1 MSYPPI
7 IFCGRCPMRPQGS
20 PADLEK
26 RRLRAIELLQDDV
39 PVLVVADRVGVDRRS
54 VRRWKRAY
62 RRRGRRGVRGR
73 PAPRRP
79 SELRTPQ
86 RRELGGLVVAGP
98 EAAGYGM
105 SLWTCRRLVDLIR
118 RHLCV
123 ANMNALRPSGDN
135 PPVPGS
141 IDLT

>member
-1 MSYPPI
+1 MGGAA
-7 IFCGRCPMRPQGS
+7 CAQQGS

-39 PVLVVADRVGVDRRS
+39 PVLVVADCVGVDRRS

-62 RRRGRRGVRGR
+62 RRRGRRGLRAR
-73 PAPRRP
+73 PAPGRP
-79 SELRTPQ
+79 SKLSTPQ
-86 RRELGGLVVAGP
+86 RRQLVRLIVAGP

-105 SLWTCRRLVDLIR
+105 SLWTGRRLVDLIR